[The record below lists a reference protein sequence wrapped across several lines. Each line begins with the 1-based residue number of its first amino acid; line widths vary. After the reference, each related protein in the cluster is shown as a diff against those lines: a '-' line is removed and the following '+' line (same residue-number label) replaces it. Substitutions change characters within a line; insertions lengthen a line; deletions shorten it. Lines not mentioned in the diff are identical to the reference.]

1 MWDSEGVR
9 YKEPKMKIMG
19 LETARSS
26 TPAYYR
32 GKLKEAFKIIIT
44 QTNEDVIKFI
54 EDVKED
60 SKQQDYM
67 NIAFPRGC
75 NGLSKYKSTS
85 HIYSKGTPIHV
96 RGALLY
102 NHYVQKK
109 KISNKYPLIQEG
121 EKIKF
126 IYLKSPNPCLLY
138 TSPSP
143 RDS

>member
-1 MWDSEGVR
+1 M
-9 YKEPKMKIMG
+9 
-19 LETARSS
+19 
-26 TPAYYR
+26 
-32 GKLKEAFKIIIT
+32 
-44 QTNEDVIKFI
+44 
-54 EDVKED
+54 KED

-126 IYLKSPNPCLLY
+126 IYLKSPNPIQENCISFFSEIPSELNLEKYIDYTKQFEKSFLEPIKNVLECIGWNWEHKVSLL
-138 TSPSP
+138 SFF
-143 RDS
+143 